1 MIEMLAQ
8 TAQTQSASPI
18 IWAFILIG
26 IAIILFFLEVFIP
39 SGGIIALIGAIA
51 VIGSLIAFFLHDTN
65 TGLLATGIYII
76 FGPVLGW
83 IGFKIWAASPLA
95 QRMILGGVV
104 NEDSDIAKQESKA
117 RQKANVAELQAL
129 VGKEGE
135 TITVLMPIG
144 TVRIDGERLDAM
156 AETGSIEANCKIVV
170 IEVYDNQVKVREV
183 EAQE

>member
-1 MIEMLAQ
+1 MIELLAQ
-8 TAQTQSASPI
+8 TGEAASASPI

-39 SGGIIALIGAIA
+39 SGGLIALMGAIA
-51 VIGSLIAFFLHDTN
+51 VIGSLIAFYLHDAN
-65 TGLLATGIYII
+65 TGLIATGIYII

-104 NEDSDIAKQESKA
+104 SEDSDIAKQESRA
-117 RQKANVAELQAL
+117 RQEANAAELLKL

-135 TITVLMPIG
+135 TLTVLRPIG
-144 TVRIDGERLDAM
+144 TVRIDGNRLDAM
-156 AETGSIEANCKIVV
+156 AETGSIEANSKVVV

-183 EAQE
+183 EAKN